1 MRKQQSFPPL
11 LLLKMLI
18 LPRQARDKHT
28 GKTQQSE
35 RPFSQV
41 ALLKRLFVQDEWTEL
56 RMPGL
61 LQVRNETKRNAL
73 LFLPT
78 FPNEKRDDFY
88 QDRLGTN
95 LT

>member
-35 RPFSQV
+35 RPLSQV

-61 LQVRNETKRNAL
+61 LQVRNETKQNETQ
-73 LFLPT
+73 FFF
-78 FPNEKRDDFY
+78 FPLSLMKK
-88 QDRLGTN
+88 G
-95 LT
+95 